1 MAQLD
6 TTARHYLRRRVA
18 FFFFSMERI
27 SFWKKFFN
35 IERKQ
40 WKLLQSQVELVRI
53 NFRFEALILEEQIIP
68 NIIY

>member
-6 TTARHYLRRRVA
+6 TTARQYLRRRVA
-18 FFFFSMERI
+18 FLCSMERI
-27 SFWKKFFN
+27 SFWKNFFN

-53 NFRFEALILEEQIIP
+53 NFKFEVLILEEQIIP